1 MAAAPV
7 DILMTGA
14 IPTEELDVFDR
25 RFTVHRLVDADD
37 PEALLQAA
45 GPRVRGIA
53 AAGRTRIDDALLA
66 RCPQVEIVANFGVG
80 VDRVDLAA
88 AAARN
93 IVVTNTPDVLT
104 EEVADL
110 ALGLLLATLRE
121 IPQAD
126 RFLRDGGWQRGRFPL
141 SASLRGRT
149 VGLVGMGRIGRAIL
163 TRCRAFGVQLAYY
176 SRTPRRDI
184 AEPCFAS
191 VRELADA
198 CDVLILAVP
207 GGPETAGL
215 VDRSVLDALGPAG
228 VLINVARGSVVDQAA
243 LTAALRER
251 RILAAGLDVF
261 ADEPNVP
268 DELIALD
275 NTVLL
280 PHVGSASERTWRAM
294 GQLVFDNLDAWFAG
308 RPPLTPVAGSR
319 A

>member
-7 DILMTGA
+7 EILMTGG
-14 IPTEELDVFDR
+14 IPTQDPDAFDR
-25 RFTVHRLVDADD
+25 CFKVHRLADAPD
-37 PEALLQAA
+37 PKALLQAV

-80 VDRVDLAA
+80 VDRVDMTA

-93 IVVTNTPDVLT
+93 VVVTNTPDVLT

-110 ALGLLLATLRE
+110 ALGLLLATLRD

-149 VGLVGMGRIGRAIL
+149 VGIVGLGRIGRAIL
-163 TRCRAFGVQLAYY
+163 TRCRAFGVQLAYH
-176 SRTPRRDI
+176 SRTPRADV
-184 AEPCFAS
+184 AASYFAS

-207 GGPETAGL
+207 GGSDTERL
-215 VDRSVLDALGPAG
+215 VDGAVLDALGPEG
-228 VLINVARGSVVDQAA
+228 VLINVARGSVVDEAA
-243 LTAALRER
+243 LIAALRER

-268 DELIALD
+268 KQLIALD

-294 GQLVFDNLDAWFAG
+294 GQLVFDNLDAWFTG
-308 RPPLTPVAGSR
+308 KPPLTPVNPDLS
-319 A
+319 